1 MGNEGQKVIFLLYF
15 SLRNSQRSIPILDT
29 IINGEV
35 KRVQNNVTKN
45 FELENRFPVIIKTFF

>member
-15 SLRNSQRSIPILDT
+15 SLRNSQRSIPTLDT

-35 KRVQNNVTKN
+35 KSVQNNVTKN
-45 FELENRFPVIIKTFF
+45 FE